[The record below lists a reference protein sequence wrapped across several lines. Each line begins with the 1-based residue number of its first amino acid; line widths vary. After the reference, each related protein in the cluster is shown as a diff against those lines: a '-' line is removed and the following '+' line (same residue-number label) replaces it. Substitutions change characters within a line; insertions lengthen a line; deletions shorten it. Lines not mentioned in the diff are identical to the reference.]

1 MEDNLAELDKLVQ
14 AIHKREKS
22 MSVYEC
28 YATALQIQTLGELSN
43 ISIAEIVSLDKP
55 EYSDSIQKLIGAKQA
70 LKYQLNKH
78 FDKLAK

>member
-1 MEDNLAELDKLVQ
+1 MNL
-14 AIHKREKS
+14 
-22 MSVYEC
+22 
-28 YATALQIQTLGELSN
+28 TAKEQIENHLLN
-43 ISIAEIVSLDKP
+43 AMKDIDRAIAEIVSLDKP

>member
-28 YATALQIQTLGELSN
+28 YATALQIQTLSELSN
-43 ISIAEIVSLDKP
+43 ISTALVGFNFELNRFN
-55 EYSDSIQKLIGAKQA
+55 EKQ
-70 LKYQLNKH
+70 L
-78 FDKLAK
+78 